1 MSFQHS
7 KSQVE
12 SMVHELE
19 TADFIRETFPLMSR
33 LCAEMGRLKSQIGQI
48 QTPQEKEAVLSLMGR
63 ISNSL
68 LQGIPEQFLI
78 KGIERERDAIL
89 RSLQTSQS
97 E

>member
-1 MSFQHS
+1 MSLQHS
-7 KSQVE
+7 QAQVE

-33 LCAEMGRLKSQIGQI
+33 LCAEMGRLKGQLG
-48 QTPQEKEAVLSLMGR
+48 QVKTPREKQALLALMGR

-78 KGIERERDAIL
+78 KGIERERDAITRTL
-89 RSLQTSQS
+89 EAT